1 MQISKINNFNYNTQI
16 SNAGTT
22 TSPSF
27 SGIGIFGKQPDRDTV
42 ELSMSE
48 KRKEVQIA
56 EQNLLLANRVQKN
69 AAKGDKTPLA
79 QEMQTQRE
87 KAEKLSD
94 LVKKG
99 DNAITILTSFYPS
112 NATLGDLDNDAR
124 NFNLFVSSN
133 TLQGVEEDRRA
144 ADEIAKYY
152 GSTDLTLA
160 EVEKNL
166 NDVLMHPKE
175 GSIFELRDIL
185 DPNSKLIDSYRHLAS
200 SSTYTPDTQLSSIF
214 TDTVN
219 IEKRTFGTE
228 QYEAIRTLKLF
239 TNQYLNQFAKGEK
252 EAADIPLSDAIKTVG
267 KVEEA
272 MLANVQSADFME
284 NAIGKLME
292 KHPRRDSLKI
302 SDMVKMYENALYE
315 AKEALNP

>member
-1 MQISKINNFNYNTQI
+1 MQISKINNFNCNTRI
-16 SNAGTT
+16 SNASTT
-22 TSPSF
+22 TPPSF

-56 EQNLLLANRVQKN
+56 EQNLLLASRVQKN
-69 AAKGDKTPLA
+69 AAKGDKTPLD

-87 KAEKLSD
+87 KADKLSD

-99 DNAITILTSFYPS
+99 DNAIEILTSFYPS

-133 TLQGVEEDRRA
+133 TLQRVGEDRRA

-175 GSIFELRDIL
+175 GSIFELRDML
-185 DPNSKLIDSYRHLAS
+185 DPNSTLIDSYRHLAS
-200 SSTYTPDTQLSSIF
+200 SRAYTPDTQLSSIY
-214 TDTVN
+214 TDTAS

-252 EAADIPLSDAIKTVG
+252 EAADIPLSVAIKTVG
-267 KVEEA
+267 KVEEV

-292 KHPRRDSLKI
+292 KHPRRDTFKV